1 LNKNNSILLSEKVLL
16 EKELNLCDKNNE
28 DLRTKINI
36 LESDIDKTL
45 NAKESEKLSNHGL
58 KQTLIDIN
66 GKNDILEREIKKYK
80 GDMTDLSNENVHLN
94 DTFGDVKN
102 KLTSTDKNV
111 DDLRMLNASS
121 NDELKSKVE
130 ELEGMK
136 QNASDMALNF
146 ENELVLLNKS

>member
-1 LNKNNSILLSEKVLL
+1 MNKNNSILLSEKVLL